1 MNGKVRIGFFS
12 FTEITDPAEHR
23 SYNEW
28 HMYDH
33 MPEQFPIG
41 GIVYGQRWVSTP
53 ACTANRAASR
63 GPLAATHYLTL
74 YLMSDPVRET
84 LREFYEHGRALAK
97 LGRFH
102 QHRRALLSGP
112 FVVNGMAAAPR
123 VLVRAEAVPYRPH
136 SGVYVIVDSE
146 PLALDEFVAAPGVVG
161 AWSFAGTDEYTD
173 LPWATRGRGVTVCW
187 LDGDAPAVDAT
198 TAEFAGPFETIGLH
212 DWNWFE

>member
-53 ACTANRAASR
+53 ACTASRAASS

-112 FVVNGMAAAPR
+112 FLVTGMAAAPR

-136 SGVYVIVDSE
+136 SGVYVIVGLRA
-146 PLALDEFVAAPGVVG
+146 PRPRRARRRRRAWLAPGRSPAPTSTPISRGRRGVAGSRSVG
-161 AWSFAGTDEYTD
+161 ST
-173 LPWATRGRGVTVCW
+173 ATRTVPRSRRRR
-187 LDGDAPAVDAT
+187 DR
-198 TAEFAGPFETIGLH
+198 
-212 DWNWFE
+212 